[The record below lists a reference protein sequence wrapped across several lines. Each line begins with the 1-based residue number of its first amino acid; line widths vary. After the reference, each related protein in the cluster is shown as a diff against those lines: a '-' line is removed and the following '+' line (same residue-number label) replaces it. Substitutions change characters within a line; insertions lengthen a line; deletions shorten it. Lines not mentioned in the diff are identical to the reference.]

1 MAQDE
6 LRSAGLLPAMLA
18 TGWGNQQNLVP
29 LMRPKVALPKV
40 RWYREIMN
48 FTARIPVDLGDPNLY
63 QQGDPEQHWQYL
75 RKNAPV
81 YWNPPGYCAGF
92 WSITRY
98 SDACLLFMD
107 TDNFSSE
114 KGIMLSV
121 NEGVGD
127 IAGGKILSASDPP
140 WHDALRRAM
149 SAGFAPRVIRQ
160 LHDDVAGI
168 AVALV
173 EQALERGSC
182 DFVEEVAARYPNYI
196 ICSLLGVP
204 RSDWELMHDLTVAA
218 LGFDD
223 PDLRAHASARI
234 ARAQAH
240 AEIIAY
246 YMNLISERRDNPG
259 SDLVSVLVG
268 ALVDGR
274 PLTDEEI
281 ILNCDSFIIGGN
293 ETTRNAIAGGV
304 QMLAQDSTLWNSLR
318 ADEGLVPT
326 AVEEIFRWTT
336 PIMHSLRTAKNDV
349 RLHGELIKR
358 GDAVAV
364 WTISA
369 NRDEKVFDNPGRFDI
384 TRAANKHIAFAV
396 GVHHCIGSR
405 LSRLELTV
413 LLQVLRERVSHIALD
428 GPIERAR
435 SNVIRGIKRVPV
447 SLDR

>member
-1 MAQDE
+1 MT
-6 LRSAGLLPAMLA
+6 SAA
-18 TGWGNQQNLVP
+18 
-29 LMRPKVALPKV
+29 
-40 RWYREIMN
+40 EI
-48 FTARIPVDLGDPNLY
+48 TVDLGDPGLY
-63 QQGDPEQHWQYL
+63 QQGDPEQCWQYL

-92 WSITRY
+92 WSITRH
-98 SDACLLFMD
+98 SDACALFMD
-107 TDNFSSE
+107 TENFSSE

-121 NEGVGD
+121 NEGSGD
-127 IAGGKILSASDPP
+127 IAGGKILSNSDPP

-149 SAGFAPRVIRQ
+149 SAGFAPRIIRQ
-160 LHDDVAGI
+160 LENDVEDI
-168 AVALV
+168 ATTLV
-173 EQALERGSC
+173 DQALERGSC

-204 RSDWELMHDLTVAA
+204 RRDWELMYELTAAA

-223 PDLRAHASARI
+223 PDLRAHDSAKI

-240 AEIIAY
+240 AEIISY
-246 YMNLISERRDNPG
+246 YLNLISERRDNPG
-259 SDLVSVLVG
+259 PDLVSALVG

-304 QMLAQDSTLWNSLR
+304 QMLAQDSNQWDALR
-318 ADEGLVPT
+318 ANEGLLST

-336 PIMHSLRTAKNDV
+336 PIMHSLRTANSDV
-349 RLHGELIKR
+349 ELHGKLIKR
-358 GDAVAV
+358 GDAVAI

-369 NRDEKVFDNPGRFDI
+369 NRDEQVFDTPDRFDI
-384 TRAANKHIAFAV
+384 TRETNRHIAFAV

-405 LSRLELTV
+405 LSRLEVTV
-413 LLQVLRERVSHIALD
+413 LLQVLRRKVRHMALN
-428 GPIERAR
+428 GPVERAR

-447 SLDR
+447 SLGR